1 MSPSILFNLHIDLK
15 ELKKEIENRLRPIEA
30 TKLNDEDI
38 NFNDDASK
46 ILKLCILEARQ
57 QKSETVDSEHI
68 LLAIMR
74 QKSNQASLILNEHN
88 VTYEKVLE
96 MLTFQPE
103 TPKSGLGFDDE
114 DEEDLLTISSRCG
127 NNGENTRVLTIS
139 TGGMCGN
146 NNNSESNCDCNNN
159 DSNTSCG
166 YNSNNERI
174 FLNAEIAP
182 SNNGRSGS
190 FRGCFRR
197 RW

>member
-1 MSPSILFNLHIDLK
+1 MN
-15 ELKKEIENRLRPIEA
+15 
-30 TKLNDEDI
+30 
-38 NFNDDASK
+38 
-46 ILKLCILEARQ
+46 
-57 QKSETVDSEHI
+57 
-68 LLAIMR
+68 
-74 QKSNQASLILNEHN
+74 LILIFVVLPL
-88 VTYEKVLE
+88 VTIIFSIALE
-96 MLTFQPE
+96 RLLKCPILVAAIIFAIFLILTYTVFSTDFLIFAIVFAILAFITAFLSKLFCKIIRRIRKLE
-103 TPKSGLGFDDE
+103 RRNSECDCDCDD
-114 DEEDLLTISSRCG
+114 DNEDLLTISSRCG